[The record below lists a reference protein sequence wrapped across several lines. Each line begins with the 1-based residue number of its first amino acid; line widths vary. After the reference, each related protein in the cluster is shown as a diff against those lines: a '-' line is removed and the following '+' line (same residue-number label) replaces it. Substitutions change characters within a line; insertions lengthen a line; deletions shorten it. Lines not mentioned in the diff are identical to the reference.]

1 MEMNLREVVVRQ
13 MSEMKNN
20 LLGMEGDQE
29 NFCRWVRVIF
39 FSLCVCGGVW
49 GKDMGNDGPAKWGLI
64 VLLVSQLNMRGAVEF
79 NHILVRLKLSLK
91 FLLDRIQ

>member
-1 MEMNLREVVVRQ
+1 
-13 MSEMKNN
+13 
-20 LLGMEGDQE
+20 
-29 NFCRWVRVIF
+29 
-39 FSLCVCGGVW
+39 
-49 GKDMGNDGPAKWGLI
+49 MGNDGPAKWGLI